1 VILRIVRWL
10 RGRPFTAMLVMLTV
24 VAVPGFLRVE
34 ALDREQVRIIECTQA
49 WGDASMAR
57 TTVLGDLSA
66 DRTDALDRLVRA
78 VASQDEEQFA
88 MALASYLAAS
98 DAYRDALI
106 AHPVPEPPSLRCG

>member
-1 VILRIVRWL
+1 
-10 RGRPFTAMLVMLTV
+10 MLLMLAFV
-24 VAVPGFLRVE
+24 FVPGFLRVE
-34 ALDREQVRIIECTQA
+34 GLAREQVRIIECTQA

-98 DAYRDALI
+98 DAYRDALT